1 MVSIKERFIVVPD
14 VLTDNEQMVIL
25 TDYNYWAGVVGDLQ
39 KWCVDNSSNFT
50 GSIVVFPNQKT
61 LTAFCLRWS

>member
-25 TDYNYWAGVVGDLQ
+25 TDYNYWADRESDLEQ
-39 KWCVDNSSNFT
+39 WCVDNSSQFNGMT
-50 GSIVVFPNQKT
+50 VVFPNAQV
-61 LTAFCLRWS
+61 LTAFCLRWL